1 MRYLGHCF
9 GFVSL
14 LKKPVRGNMKLV
26 TGSSFPDVVG
36 EKLRVKELN
45 SSALKDFIDKVYENT
60 SKHLLDVLY
69 RKYKFHDH
77 LKVRA
82 SPRKILVRC

>member
-1 MRYLGHCF
+1 M
-9 GFVSL
+9 
-14 LKKPVRGNMKLV
+14 KPVSDNMKLV
-26 TGSSFPDVVG
+26 TGNSFPDVVG

-77 LKVRA
+77 LNVRVSTRKV
-82 SPRKILVRC
+82 LVRF